1 MQAFHFSLE
10 KVLDHRKT
18 IEQEAKRAYAQ
29 KQQLLIQQEQHL
41 NTLTQEKAQLFDV
54 NEMTIGRMQV
64 QQRYLLALNATIDE
78 VQNKM
83 FHVKQELAE
92 SLSVVVEAQQE
103 RKIVENCEKNNLLNT
118 PMNSNWKSKNNWMS
132 SAIAPYFLKALMV
145 LVMRRPWFQSI
156 S

>member
-1 MQAFHFSLE
+1 MS
-10 KVLDHRKT
+10 KKP
-18 IEQEAKRAYAQ
+18 KRTYAQ
-29 KQQLLIQQEQHL
+29 KQQLLIQQRTAPEYAD
-41 NTLTQEKAQLFDV
+41 TGKSPAFDV

-103 RKIVENCEKNNLLNT
+103 RKIVEKLREKQFAEYIYEEQLEEQKQLDEFGNRALL
-118 PMNSNWKSKNNWMS
+118 
-132 SAIAPYFLKALMV
+132 LKELMV
-145 LVMRRPWFQSI
+145 LVIRRPWFQSI

>member
-18 IEQEAKRAYAQ
+18 IEQEAKRTYAQ
-29 KQQLLIQQEQHL
+29 KQQLLIQQEQRL

-92 SLSVVVEAQQE
+92 SLSVVVEAQS
-103 RKIVENCEKNNLLNT
+103 CEKNNLLNT
-118 PMNSNWKSKNNWMS
+118 SMKSNWKSKSNWMS
-132 SAIAPYFLKALMV
+132 SAIAPYFLKELMV
-145 LVMRRPWFQSI
+145 LVIRRPWFQSI

>member
-41 NTLTQEKAQLFDV
+41 NTLTQEKAQLF
-54 NEMTIGRMQV
+54 EV

-103 RKIVENCEKNNLLNT
+103 RKIVEKLREKQFAEYTYEQQLEEQKQLDEFGNR
-118 PMNSNWKSKNNWMS
+118 
-132 SAIAPYFLKALMV
+132 AL
-145 LVMRRPWFQSI
+145 FS
-156 S
+156 

>member
-1 MQAFHFSLE
+1 M
-10 KVLDHRKT
+10 
-18 IEQEAKRAYAQ
+18 
-29 KQQLLIQQEQHL
+29 IQQEQRL

-103 RKIVENCEKNNLLNT
+103 RKIVEKLRENNLLNT
-118 PMNSNWKSKNNWMS
+118 SMKSNWKSKSNWMS
-132 SAIAPYFLKALMV
+132 SAIAPYFLKELMV
-145 LVMRRPWFQSI
+145 LVIRRPWFQSI

>member
-1 MQAFHFSLE
+1 
-10 KVLDHRKT
+10 
-18 IEQEAKRAYAQ
+18 
-29 KQQLLIQQEQHL
+29 
-41 NTLTQEKAQLFDV
+41 
-54 NEMTIGRMQV
+54 MTIGRMQV

-103 RKIVENCEKNNLLNT
+103 RKIVEKLRENNLLNT
-118 PMNSNWKSKNNWMS
+118 SMKSNWKSKSNWMS
-132 SAIAPYFLKALMV
+132 SAIAPYFLKELMV
-145 LVMRRPWFQSI
+145 LVIRRPWFQSI

>member
-18 IEQEAKRAYAQ
+18 IQQEAKRTYAQ
-29 KQQLLIQQEQHL
+29 K
-41 NTLTQEKAQLFDV
+41 
-54 NEMTIGRMQV
+54 
-64 QQRYLLALNATIDE
+64 QRYLLALNATIDE

-103 RKIVENCEKNNLLNT
+103 RKIVEKLREKQFAEYIYEEQLEEQKQLDEFGNR
-118 PMNSNWKSKNNWMS
+118 
-132 SAIAPYFLKALMV
+132 AL
-145 LVMRRPWFQSI
+145 FS
-156 S
+156 

>member
-18 IEQEAKRAYAQ
+18 IEQEAKRTYAQ
-29 KQQLLIQQEQHL
+29 KQQLLIQQEQRL

-64 QQRYLLALNATIDE
+64 QQRYLNATIDE

-103 RKIVENCEKNNLLNT
+103 RKIVEKLREKQFAEYIYEEQLEEQKQLDEFGNR
-118 PMNSNWKSKNNWMS
+118 
-132 SAIAPYFLKALMV
+132 AL
-145 LVMRRPWFQSI
+145 FS
-156 S
+156 

>member
-18 IEQEAKRAYAQ
+18 IEQEDKRAYAQ

-103 RKIVENCEKNNLLNT
+103 RKIVEKLREKQFAEYTYEQQLEEQKQLDEFGNR
-118 PMNSNWKSKNNWMS
+118 
-132 SAIAPYFLKALMV
+132 AIF
-145 LVMRRPWFQSI
+145 S
-156 S
+156 